1 MSKSEEVSDIPYSA
15 LLNRRIPVSARQA
28 LPDTAGVYA
37 WWIVDDLRHSEAGP
51 DGTGAR
57 PLYIGAAR
65 NLAAAVT
72 DDAVG
77 LRDTPLRIGLAT
89 VMAEQI
95 GLRPRTPTDRRPLN
109 IAERQ
114 RMDHWISA
122 NLLVSWSELPHPAA
136 YRDALARALD
146 PVLNP

>member
-1 MSKSEEVSDIPYSA
+1 VSDVPYSS
-15 LLNRRIPVSARQA
+15 LLNRRIPVSGREV
-28 LPDTAGVYA
+28 LPETAGVYA
-37 WWIVDDLRHSEAGP
+37 WWFLDDIRQATADADGAGV
-51 DGTGAR
+51 R
-57 PLYIGAAR
+57 PLYLGAAR
-65 NLAAAVT
+65 NLAAQVA

-77 LRDTPLRIGLAT
+77 LKDTPLRMGLALLMGEHIGLA
-89 VMAEQI
+89 
-95 GLRPRTPTDRRPLN
+95 PRTAVSPRPLK

-146 PVLNP
+146 PLLRP